1 MVSDELHN
9 YTKTGIVR
17 SSDDIVTR
25 LRERAIVLFSNGADG
40 NAFIDE
46 HAADEIER
54 LRAENQMLNEALAN
68 KGTKQV
74 AKIVSTTSSCDEWM
88 LPIFAK
94 HNRHLCDGCGREKY
108 HHSYEWVPA
117 VTPLGGSYKP
127 WSLEQIDKWREDDL
141 ISKERYHFLISVTED
156 FDKPKAVRGE

>member
-1 MVSDELHN
+1 M
-9 YTKTGIVR
+9 T
-17 SSDDIVTR
+17 DDIVAR
-25 LRERAIVLFSNGADG
+25 LRRMDASIPSVDPDKYVSPTE
-40 NAFIDE
+40 
-46 HAADEIER
+46 AADEIER

-68 KGTKQV
+68 KGTRQV

-94 HNRHLCDGCGREKY
+94 HNRHLCDGCGREKF

-127 WSLEQIDKWREDDL
+127 WSLEQIDKWWENDL